1 MLQDRDWTN
10 LELRRNTTCLNLF
23 FLYKMSGGQ
32 IGIDVNNY
40 QNFILNFELQGVI
53 VIDTAKT
60 RRQRTS
66 LFVIAIRLW
75 NKLPAEIAD

>member
-1 MLQDRDWTN
+1 
-10 LELRRNTTCLNLF
+10 
-23 FLYKMSGGQ
+23 MSGGQ

-75 NKLPAEIAD
+75 NKLPAEIAEWKPLSFVFYSRLLPYLAKNQ